1 MVPTVVI
8 ITVNASKSFADTTMA
23 ELRTHT
29 GPLGIEAG
37 RRRGRHD
44 PPTAEQSLMVFQA
57 GSDLESG
64 MSMSFSDGNALSMGS
79 VGSGSGYVEVEK
91 SRTDDV
97 NVDVDVERP

>member
-29 GPLGIEAG
+29 EAG

-64 MSMSFSDGNALSMGS
+64 MSTSFSDGNALSMGS
-79 VGSGSGYVEVEK
+79 VGPGSGYVEVEK
-91 SRTDDV
+91 SRNEDED
-97 NVDVDVERP
+97 VDVDVERP